1 MMNDAVTGDDRLRT
15 AAPGRL
21 GVVCRPRRSLRAGAV
36 PGLVLGLTVLGA
48 CSDDGGSRSADRYC
62 EDLAENAQLLN
73 VDLVTLEDVDGL
85 RDRYEHFAESAPLAV
100 EEQWRLLAD
109 LVDAAATVDLTST
122 ESRAVVVEQAAST
135 ERAAIEIADHAATT
149 CGLTLLMGTP
159 PPATTTTVAP
169 PDTTPAPGTTPA
181 PTPETVPPE
190 TVAPATVPTETVPTE
205 TVPAESATTVAPP
218 AST

>member
-1 MMNDAVTGDDRLRT
+1 VRNDFAIGDDRLWVV
-15 AAPGRL
+15 APGRL
-21 GVVCRPRRSLRAGAV
+21 RVVCGPRRSLLAGAA
-36 PGLVLGLTVLGA
+36 PGLLLLGLTVVGA
-48 CSDDGGSRSADRYC
+48 CSDDGGSRSVDRYC

-73 VDLVTLEDVDGL
+73 FDLVTLDDVDGL
-85 RDRYEHFAESAPLAV
+85 RERYDHFADSAPLAV
-100 EEQWRLLAD
+100 EEQWRRLAD

-159 PPATTTTVAP
+159 PPATTTTVLP
-169 PDTTPAPGTTPA
+169 PETTPAPATTPA

-190 TVAPATVPTETVPTE
+190 TAPATVPPD
-205 TVPAESATTVAPP
+205 SATTVAPP
-218 AST
+218 ATT

>member
-1 MMNDAVTGDDRLRT
+1 MNDPMIGDDRLR
-15 AAPGRL
+15 AAPPGRL
-21 GVVCRPRRSLRAGAV
+21 GVVCHTRQPLRSGAV
-36 PGLVLGLTVLGA
+36 PGLALGLTVLGLTVLGA

-73 VDLVTLEDVDGL
+73 FDLVTLDDVDGL
-85 RDRYEHFAESAPLAV
+85 RERYGHFADSAPLAV

-135 ERAAIEIADHAATT
+135 ERAAIEIAEHAATT

-159 PPATTTTVAP
+159 PPATTTTVPP
-169 PDTTPAPGTTPA
+169 PDTTPAPGTTSA

-190 TVAPATVPTETVPTE
+190 TVAPATVPTETVP
-205 TVPAESATTVAPP
+205 PESATTVAPP